1 MLSHSKVGWLMA
13 EGRKL
18 FQATL
23 GNEEAEALKDC
34 ERGIFGKL
42 PQLTL

>member
-1 MLSHSKVGWLMA
+1 MLSHGKVGWLMA

-18 FQATL
+18 FQETL
-23 GNEEAEALKDC
+23 GNEEAEELKGC
-34 ERGIFGKL
+34 ERGTFRKL